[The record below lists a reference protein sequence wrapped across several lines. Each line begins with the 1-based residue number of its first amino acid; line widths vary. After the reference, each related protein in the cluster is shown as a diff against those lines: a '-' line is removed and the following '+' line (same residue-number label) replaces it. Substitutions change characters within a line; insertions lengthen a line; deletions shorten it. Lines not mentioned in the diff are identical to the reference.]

1 MTEDKKPTVEPIS
14 TFVEVE
20 DSASGSRYG
29 SRGVSHYQE
38 PYAEGFLGDLSLA
51 NLERIR
57 RKYNLGVDDGRL
69 AVSDNGDLLLGIVVK
84 NGSGRSQV
92 LVRIDHD
99 EIRAA
104 LPLMHARKVDPYD
117 PSKEPRVEVSFEPP
131 AMVISSDELGD
142 LYVGGPAPVEPLKA
156 DQD

>member
-1 MTEDKKPTVEPIS
+1 MSQDDSQTVQPIS
-14 TFVEVE
+14 SFVEEE
-20 DSASGSRYG
+20 DSRSGKRYG
-29 SRGVSHYQE
+29 SRGVTHYQE

-57 RKYNLGVDDGRL
+57 RKYNLGFDDGRL

-117 PSKEPRVEVSFEPP
+117 PSKGPESEVSFEPP
-131 AMVISSDELGD
+131 SMVVSSDELGD
-142 LYVGGPAPVEPLKA
+142 LNIGGPAPVEPPEA